1 MKNTKKTNLK
11 TEWNLKA
18 LYSSLIDK
26 NLEKDLVDSEKAYT
40 AFATK
45 YKTNTTYVKDENALS
60 QALSDYEKI
69 LNLQTWKP
77 YIYLRLNQDTDSQ
90 NQAVRSRL
98 TQVQERIQKISNIT
112 LFFEINL
119 SKIPTPLQ
127 KKFLANKKLAPYSYF
142 LKKIFDASKFV
153 LSEPEEKII
162 NLKSLPAKTLWVDAT
177 KKVKGKLSVV
187 HKGKKIPLSEAES
200 LVRQLPTQKERKEL
214 HVKIM
219 DQYMTIS
226 DMAEAELNAVVI
238 NKKIND
244 ELRGH
249 EMPYD
254 STILGYENDKATVL
268 NLVNIVTKNF
278 SVSQR
283 FYALKRKM
291 LGLKKMVY
299 SDRSVPVGKTK
310 KKISFEEAY
319 QSLKSTF
326 ATLDPEFARILEM
339 YAQNGQIDA
348 YPKLGK
354 GGGAYCWA
362 NRNLPTYIFL
372 NHTNTFDSL
381 MTFAHEMGHGIHGEL
396 SKIQPVLYDGHST
409 ATAEV
414 ASTLFEAFVFYDQ
427 FEKLSDTEK
436 IVSLHDKIQSDIS
449 TIFRQIAC
457 FNFEL
462 EMHTTVKEKGS
473 MSKEDLAACMNKHMK
488 AYLGNVTLDEK
499 DRYFFIGWSHIR
511 NFFYVYSYAFG
522 QLASKALYAKYK
534 EDPKFMEKIKQF
546 LSAGGSMSPEDI
558 FKSIGVDVT
567 KPDFFQKGIKTI
579 EDDIALLEKLTAPK
593 KTKTI
598 LR

>member
-1 MKNTKKTNLK
+1 MKNIKKTTLK

-18 LYSSLIDK
+18 LYASITDK
-26 NLEKDLVDSEKAYT
+26 ALEKDLEDSEKAYS
-40 AFATK
+40 AFASK
-45 YKTNTTYVKDENALS
+45 YKNNTEYMKDENALA
-60 QALSDYEKI
+60 QALSDYEEI
-69 LNLQTWKP
+69 LDLPTWKP

-90 NQAVRSRL
+90 NQAVRSRF

-119 SKIPTPLQ
+119 SKISAPLQ
-127 KKFLANKKLAPYSYF
+127 QKLLSSKKLTSYTYF
-142 LKKIFDASKFV
+142 LKKIFEASKFV
-153 LSEPEEKII
+153 LSEQEEKII
-162 NLKSLPAKTLWVDAT
+162 NLKSLPAKSLWVDAV
-177 KKVKGKLSVV
+177 KKAKGKLSVV
-187 HKGKKIPLSEAES
+187 HKGKKLPLAAAEA
-200 LVRQLPTQKERKEL
+200 LVRELPTQKERKEL

-268 NLVNIVTKNF
+268 NLVDIVTKSF
-278 SVSQR
+278 SVSRR
-283 FYALKRKM
+283 FYIVKRKM
-291 LGLKKMVY
+291 LGLKKMFY

-319 QSLKSTF
+319 GILKNIF
-326 ATLDPEFARILEM
+326 GKLDPEFATILERFVRD
-339 YAQNGQIDA
+339 GQIDV
-348 YPKLGK
+348 YPKFGK
-354 GGGAYCWA
+354 NGGAYCWA
-362 NRNLPTYIFL
+362 NHNLPTYIFL
-372 NHTNTFDSL
+372 NHTNTLDSL
-381 MTFAHEMGHGIHGEL
+381 TTFAHEMGHGIHGEL
-396 SKIQPVLYDGHST
+396 SKVQPVLYEGHST

-414 ASTLFEAFVFYDQ
+414 ASTLFEAFVFYEQ
-427 FEKLSDTEK
+427 FEKLSDAEK
-436 IVSLHDKIQSDIS
+436 VVALHNKIEDDIR

-462 EMHTTVKEKGS
+462 EMHTTIKEKGS
-473 MSKEDLAACMNKHMK
+473 MPKEELAVCMNKHMK
-488 AYLGNVTLDEK
+488 AYLGDVTLDEK
-499 DRYFFIGWSHIR
+499 DGYFFIAWPHIR

-534 EDPKFMEKIKQF
+534 EDPKFMEKIKEF

-567 KPDFFQKGIKTI
+567 KPDFFEKGIKTI
-579 EDDIALLEKLTAPK
+579 EEDIVLLEKLISGK
-593 KTKTI
+593 KKK
-598 LR
+598 